1 MLKDLNKA
9 DCLYLLPFWIYEI
22 LLGVEARDNIELG
35 FQIFNFDLKQK
46 QWKNPLD
53 ARQPTMTDI

>member
-22 LLGVEARDNIELG
+22 LLGVEARDNIKLN
-35 FQIFNFDLKQK
+35 FQIFNSGRTL
-46 QWKNPLD
+46 
-53 ARQPTMTDI
+53 